1 MIFSVCSWVVV
12 EVALKSKRK
21 ESSQLLK
28 TSKLV
33 SLISIMQSILTSK
46 LIDKEYAEVVMVKE
60 ELMRQL
66 FKHVR
71 LVREEE

>member
-1 MIFSVCSWVVV
+1 
-12 EVALKSKRK
+12 
-21 ESSQLLK
+21 
-28 TSKLV
+28 
-33 SLISIMQSILTSK
+33 MQSILTSK